1 MANTWNAVGTTWG
14 QNQWSDQGAVD
25 VPITGISATSS
36 VGIATAFNEAGWG
49 SDTWGV
55 ENWGESGLLVPITG
69 LSATTALGAPTIVR
83 YPGWGT
89 LTWGQNGW
97 GDVSN
102 AKEILTGLSATSAVG
117 TITPP
122 DQVIGLTGLP
132 ATIAR
137 GSLGLTIDATLTLSG
152 RQATAAPGALLVGI
166 GITLTGVQALSAVGS
181 PTARSDYT
189 ESLTGLST
197 LQTALG
203 EPDVTSNPTVQ
214 PTGLSA
220 TSAVGAITPPDQ
232 TMGLTGLSAT
242 SAVGTLPVI
251 PAEVIGLT
259 GLAAT
264 ASVSSI
270 GVAPIAWGRVTAEQ
284 TGNWTRITS

>member
-14 QNQWSDQGAVD
+14 QNQWGDQGAVD

-55 ENWGESGLLVPITG
+55 ENWGQSGLLVPITG
-69 LSATTALGAPTIVR
+69 VSATTALGAPNIIR

-89 LTWGQNGW
+89 LDWGENGW
-97 GDVSN
+97 GDVLN

-122 DQVIGLTGLP
+122 DQTIGLTGLP
-132 ATIAR
+132 ATITP
-137 GSLGLTIDATLTLSG
+137 GSLGFTIDATLTLSG
-152 RQATAAPGALLVGI
+152 QEATAATGALLVGI
-166 GITLTGVQALSAVGS
+166 GIPLTGLSATSAVGS

-197 LQTALG
+197 LQTAIG
-203 EPDVTSNPTVQ
+203 DPTVTSNPTIQ
-214 PTGLSA
+214 PAGLSA
-220 TSAVGAITPPDQ
+220 TSAVGTITPPDQ
-232 TMGLTGLSAT
+232 TMGLTGLAAT
-242 SAVGTLPVI
+242 SAVGAIT
-251 PAEVIGLT
+251 PADQTMGLT
-259 GLAAT
+259 GVSAT
-264 ASVSSI
+264 VSVSPI

-284 TGNWTRITS
+284 TGNWVRITS